1 MKLVKVVIIT
11 AVLAAM
17 PAVRAQQLEQEFGQ
31 SQAEQLSVPVPYRA
45 GQAADQL
52 HIDLPERYRQMW
64 PQDFDDYRRGYA
76 LSNGQTLSIA
86 PRGTHMYARIDDE
99 PWHKIVVIA
108 PNTFVA
114 MDRQLKMEINLLDDE
129 KVSGWV
135 TMVVPREKLAN
146 GVTTPE
152 RVLRLVMR

>member
-11 AVLAAM
+11 AVLTAM
-17 PAVRAQQLEQEFGQ
+17 PAVRAQQPEQEFGQ
-31 SQAEQLSVPVPYRA
+31 SQAEQLSVPVPYKA
-45 GQAADQL
+45 GQAADQSR
-52 HIDLPERYRQMW
+52 IDLPERYRQMW
-64 PQDFDDYRRGYA
+64 PRDFDDYRRGYA
-76 LSNGQTLSIA
+76 LSNGQILSIA

-99 PWHKIVVIA
+99 PWHKIVAIA

-135 TMVVPREKLAN
+135 TMVVPQEKLAN
-146 GVTTPE
+146 GVTVPE
-152 RVLRLVMR
+152 RVLRLATR